1 MKTLFDF
8 DYNNS
13 IVSASSSILKHYN
26 VPTLHQTSPVLDEK
40 LNHHKKNVILLIL
53 DGMGVDLIAQ
63 NLPETSFIRQNLTHS
78 IYSVFP
84 PTTTAATTAWHTGL
98 TPLESG
104 WIGWMCYYP
113 QYDEFIENFRNK
125 GYYNGN
131 QLKTPFP
138 VEDILKNETIYSKIV
153 KANPSVEYHKI
164 FPPFE
169 KDGVNSFDEMCQKI
183 IAVTKATDN
192 QKIISAYWTEPDSSA
207 HKFGVKNEI
216 IRKIMENIDKN
227 LQLLDEALQ
236 DSLLIVSADHGEID
250 VEEIYLNIYPELC
263 ETFVRPPALEAR
275 FLTFFI
281 KEDKKRIFE
290 EEFDRLFG
298 GEFVLYTREQ
308 FLKTGLLGSG
318 KMHPQILKFL
328 GNYLA
333 ISVSNRSL
341 RYTTGE
347 VNFPN
352 MKAEHA
358 GISDKEMLIPLIMIE
373 K

>member
-1 MKTLFDF
+1 M
-8 DYNNS
+8 
-13 IVSASSSILKHYN
+13 
-26 VPTLHQTSPVLDEK
+26 
-40 LNHHKKNVILLIL
+40 
-53 DGMGVDLIAQ
+53 
-63 NLPETSFIRQNLTHS
+63 
-78 IYSVFP
+78 
-84 PTTTAATTAWHTGL
+84 
-98 TPLESG
+98 
-104 WIGWMCYYP
+104 
-113 QYDEFIENFRNK
+113 
-125 GYYNGN
+125 
-131 QLKTPFP
+131 
-138 VEDILKNETIYSKIV
+138 
-153 KANPSVEYHKI
+153 
-164 FPPFE
+164 
-169 KDGVNSFDEMCQKI
+169 NSFDEMCQKI

-192 QKIISAYWTEPDSSA
+192 RKIISAYWTEPDSSA

-281 KEDKKRIFE
+281 KEDKKQIFE
-290 EEFDRLFG
+290 AEFDRLFG

-318 KMHPQILKFL
+318 KMHPQIPKFL

-341 RYTTGE
+341 RYTTDE
-347 VNFPN
+347 VDFPN